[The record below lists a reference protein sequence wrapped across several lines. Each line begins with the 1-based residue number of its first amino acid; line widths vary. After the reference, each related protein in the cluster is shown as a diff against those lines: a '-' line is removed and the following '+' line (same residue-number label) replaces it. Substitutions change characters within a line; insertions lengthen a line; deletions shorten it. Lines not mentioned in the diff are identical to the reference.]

1 MRMITVRILASM
13 FCNLKCLVF
22 LALPTLAT
30 MYATSLSSLYFAV
43 DSLLDMVDELPVKVS
58 IIYSTHTSCH
68 TSILQLPVG
77 HMTAA
82 PLYYTAD
89 DDDASTIDGNF
100 IARLGLLSVHVFY
113 ANQHWEKLLHCGG
126 RLLYG
131 MRCED
136 CM

>member
-1 MRMITVRILASM
+1 
-13 FCNLKCLVF
+13 
-22 LALPTLAT
+22 

-58 IIYSTHTSCH
+58 IYCTPTSCH
-68 TSILQLPVG
+68 ISILQLPVG
-77 HMTAA
+77 HMTTAQ
-82 PLYYTAD
+82 LYYTTD
-89 DDDASTIDGNF
+89 DDDTSTVDGNF

-126 RLLYG
+126 RLLQG

-136 CM
+136 YM